1 MRRFY
6 YFNATHWDR
15 EWYQSFQ
22 EFRKYLLDTTGKLLE
37 IFDGV
42 DNYRRFTF
50 DGQTI
55 VLEDIV
61 EVHPEWRKKLEVLIS
76 SGRLAVGPWYVM
88 PDEFLVSGEALIR
101 NLQTGTRVAR
111 EFGHEPWPVG
121 YVCDIF
127 GHIAQLPQIFAGFGL
142 KGAVCWRGTPDLGF
156 EHLLYWESPDGT
168 RLATINLG
176 KHHGYADF
184 TLGLRRGRR
193 EPYEEAS
200 FKADFRKYLED
211 NLNRWGEVVVLSDAL
226 DHAPPTAS
234 TPDMLRWIG
243 ELYPEAE
250 VIHSDYADLFER
262 EFPGNYPVI
271 RGEQIEP
278 ADSEYHVGYQISAT
292 LSSRGDVKLANDLA
306 QNELELLLE
315 PQLAARAAAGDVSS
329 LPLLR
334 YQWKKLLAN
343 HAHDSI
349 CGCSIDAV
357 HRAVLCRCEEV
368 RALGRMLNEEFV
380 LQDEAARTLPGEE
393 PLQPHVFPA
402 AADGVYTLSIYNP
415 LPWEVN
421 SAREIELRFPTDK
434 PYPAVQAEPFGYE
447 HFNSFRIFDADGAEV
462 RYQLL
467 SIRRNRTR
475 SLYRQAAARY
485 DFYTVIAAPRLRASG
500 WTRLE
505 LRPSAVPVRCF
516 ESMLLSP
523 HAAAN
528 RLVRVDVNADG
539 TFDLSCL
546 RTGRRYAGLNDFVFD
561 REIGD
566 GWNHVTPVGTPV
578 VTGGAAVR
586 IAVTADGPER
596 VEFEIVRRYELPE
609 EILFAGTIGETYAGI
624 TESPHRRAL
633 DITTRI
639 SLDRDRDTVGLKIEI
654 DNHIRDYRLRLR
666 LPTGIAGEYFAG
678 QAFAMLHRPEGRK
691 SGNASESY
699 RETET
704 IEKNFDGV
712 IGRRDA
718 QGGIAFLCRGGI
730 HEAGGWMDEAH
741 SLGITLLRAF
751 RRTVMTE
758 GESDGQMPGPRCF
771 EGAVCC
777 FDAGVAETGLFR
789 RLQEVRAAF
798 PAELAPRSALQRVV
812 RDDSL
817 VTLEGEV
824 AFSALKPCDDG
835 RSGAVVL
842 RFFNPGRLAA
852 SARIRTGARLAGAV
866 RCRVDETE
874 VEALKLEDEHT
885 VVTTAAPGWIVTIRL
900 DFSK

>member
-1 MRRFY
+1 MRRGSTLAIVGESGRGKSVTVHSIVKLMAK
-6 YFNATHWDR
+6 NAIVKADHVIYRSAKDGKEYRLDQMKPYGADMRRLRGGEIGMVFQDPMSSLNPVYKVGDQVAEGLMQHTGMKKKEAMEQVLEVFRDAIRENAVVVIEGRLSVREDEPSKLMAESISPIEGYDPKHPQANRPDR
-15 EWYQSFQ
+15 MRDAAQRLYIRLPSRSCPQYA
-22 EFRKYLLDTTGKLLE
+22 KVVNLLE

-200 FKADFRKYLED
+200 FKADFRKYMED

-421 SAREIELRFPTDK
+421 SAREI
-434 PYPAVQAEPFGYE
+434 
-447 HFNSFRIFDADGAEV
+447 
-462 RYQLL
+462 
-467 SIRRNRTR
+467 
-475 SLYRQAAARY
+475 
-485 DFYTVIAAPRLRASG
+485 
-500 WTRLE
+500 
-505 LRPSAVPVRCF
+505 
-516 ESMLLSP
+516 
-523 HAAAN
+523 
-528 RLVRVDVNADG
+528 
-539 TFDLSCL
+539 
-546 RTGRRYAGLNDFVFD
+546 
-561 REIGD
+561 
-566 GWNHVTPVGTPV
+566 
-578 VTGGAAVR
+578 
-586 IAVTADGPER
+586 
-596 VEFEIVRRYELPE
+596 
-609 EILFAGTIGETYAGI
+609 
-624 TESPHRRAL
+624 
-633 DITTRI
+633 
-639 SLDRDRDTVGLKIEI
+639 
-654 DNHIRDYRLRLR
+654 
-666 LPTGIAGEYFAG
+666 
-678 QAFAMLHRPEGRK
+678 
-691 SGNASESY
+691 
-699 RETET
+699 
-704 IEKNFDGV
+704 
-712 IGRRDA
+712 
-718 QGGIAFLCRGGI
+718 
-730 HEAGGWMDEAH
+730 
-741 SLGITLLRAF
+741 
-751 RRTVMTE
+751 
-758 GESDGQMPGPRCF
+758 
-771 EGAVCC
+771 
-777 FDAGVAETGLFR
+777 
-789 RLQEVRAAF
+789 
-798 PAELAPRSALQRVV
+798 
-812 RDDSL
+812 
-817 VTLEGEV
+817 
-824 AFSALKPCDDG
+824 
-835 RSGAVVL
+835 
-842 RFFNPGRLAA
+842 
-852 SARIRTGARLAGAV
+852 
-866 RCRVDETE
+866 
-874 VEALKLEDEHT
+874 
-885 VVTTAAPGWIVTIRL
+885 
-900 DFSK
+900 